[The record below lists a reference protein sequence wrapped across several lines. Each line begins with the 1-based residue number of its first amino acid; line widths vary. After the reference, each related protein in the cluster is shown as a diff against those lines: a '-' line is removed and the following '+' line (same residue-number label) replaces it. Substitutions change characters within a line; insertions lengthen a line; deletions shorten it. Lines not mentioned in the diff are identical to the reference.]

1 METEIRKKG
10 KFISKGGNV
19 MQQNLKEI
27 VIQETS
33 NYIWHKIACNYDFP
47 DEPEDRETID
57 TLTENI
63 CRLVMDKVK
72 NVEYEAIEKE
82 VKKALNR
89 KKIKSEIRQLEMYG
103 GFHDKNEVICN
114 FAATIK
120 ELPKVIQKFVPK
132 WEEEIKKYLKKE
144 KKLKK
149 HLVSGWI
156 FFKYGRK
163 RYSICSN
170 FFKISEKSSLENEAL
185 YAISKTIREDLKD
198 LVSDYHES
206 FY

>member
-1 METEIRKKG
+1 METEIRKSG

-33 NYIWHKIACNYDFP
+33 NYIWHKISCNYDFP

-57 TLTENI
+57 SLTENI

-72 NVEYEAIEKE
+72 NVEYETIEKE

-103 GFHDKNEVICN
+103 GFNDKNKIYCYDW
-114 FAATIK
+114 TPISI
-120 ELPKVIQKFVPK
+120 LPKKIQKYVPK
-132 WEEEIKKYLKKE
+132 WEEEIKLYIKKGKNLEKYKKCVYINFTYR
-144 KKLKK
+144 KK
-149 HLVSGWI
+149 I
-156 FFKYGRK
+156 Y
-163 RYSICSN
+163 YIYSN
-170 FFKISEKSSLENEAL
+170 FFKSNKSSFQDKILH
-185 YAISKTIREDLKD
+185 AISKTIRKDIQD
-198 LVSDYHES
+198 LVHDYDET
-206 FY
+206 FIE

>member
-33 NYIWHKIACNYDFP
+33 NYIWHKIVCNYDFP

-89 KKIKSEIRQLEMYG
+89 KKIKSEIRQL
-103 GFHDKNEVICN
+103 
-114 FAATIK
+114 
-120 ELPKVIQKFVPK
+120 
-132 WEEEIKKYLKKE
+132 
-144 KKLKK
+144 
-149 HLVSGWI
+149 
-156 FFKYGRK
+156 
-163 RYSICSN
+163 
-170 FFKISEKSSLENEAL
+170 
-185 YAISKTIREDLKD
+185 
-198 LVSDYHES
+198 
-206 FY
+206 